1 MDSLSK
7 SIAVF
12 SILIMAISSLSLLM
26 VKPTNAHLVPAPD
39 FEAIPK
45 PSVPQF
51 TLKFED
57 QSYFTTSNEY
67 VDKRTIMVVI
77 NNQNFTAYKAN
88 GTVVQLDY
96 NIQWKNHSESSWHTY
111 GPNNTWLIPVHYYL
125 NSTNANQSSYS
136 IPQTSTLNYILGKYN
151 DGLTIDNFTANQQI
165 DFQVKALIGYTEPAD
180 QPTPYVSNG
189 VTRYVLLYVFVGK
202 ESVWSN
208 TQTLTIPE
216 TSTSTSPTPNPTP
229 TPTVPEIPYC
239 TFAVA
244 LVFGLATIVMLVF
257 KKASHVRTNPAKII
271 HIHN

>member
-1 MDSLSK
+1 MNRVGNGF
-7 SIAVF
+7 AVLI
-12 SILIMAISSLSLLM
+12 ILIIAISFLILIII
-26 VKPTNAHLVPAPD
+26 KPTKAHLIPAPD
-39 FEAIPK
+39 FETIPK

-51 TLKFED
+51 TLKFDD

-67 VDKRTIMVVI
+67 IDKRTVRVVI

-125 NSTNANQSSYS
+125 NSTNANQSSYP

-180 QPTPYVSNG
+180 QPTPYISNG
-189 VTRYVLLYVFVGK
+189 RTKYVLLYVFVGK
-202 ESVWSN
+202 ESDWSN
-208 TQTLTIPE
+208 TQTLAIPE
-216 TSTSTSPTPNPTP
+216 TSPTIAPTPNPTS
-229 TPTVPEIPYC
+229 TPTVPEFSSWIIPLLL
-239 TFAVA
+239 TITLA
-244 LVFGLATIVMLVF
+244 LADLLFYH
-257 KKASHVRTNPAKII
+257 KKQKTKRRKHT
-271 HIHN
+271 